1 MDLFDQGKPDAAL
14 REFGYMMDGLKKIVY
29 GFPVGRMQYFLK
41 AHAKDISH
49 KLTILGQ
56 EESLRYLADID
67 QENKYI
73 YLRDL
78 KK

>member
-1 MDLFDQGKPDAAL
+1 
-14 REFGYMMDGLKKIVY
+14 
-29 GFPVGRMQYFLK
+29 MQYFLK
-41 AHAKDISH
+41 AHAKDIAH

-67 QENKYI
+67 QENKNI
-73 YLRDL
+73 YLRDI